1 MPISMHSSCIPLF
14 ALMFENML
22 KWLDKAQAHADAH
35 NFDAQLFLDTKLAP
49 DMVPLLRQVQL
60 ATDTATTWVSRL
72 TGSEM
77 KGWEYSEVTLDDARM
92 RIRRTI
98 AYLKSIDPSSING
111 AEGREI
117 VHPHRFGELRID
129 GENYLQLLT
138 ANLFFHITIVYALL
152 RQAGVDLGKDDY
164 LG

>member
-1 MPISMHSSCIPLF
+1 MTISMHSSIPLF

-22 KWLDKAQAHADAH
+22 KWLDKAQAHADARD
-35 NFDAQLFLDTKLAP
+35 FDPHLFLDTKLAP
-49 DMVPLLRQVQL
+49 DMAPLLTQVQL

-72 TGSEM
+72 TDTEM
-77 KGWEYSEVTLDDARM
+77 SAWEHREMTLDDART

-98 AYLKSIDPSSING
+98 AYLRSIDPSSING
-111 AEGREI
+111 SEGREI

-129 GENYLQLLT
+129 GENYLQLIT
-138 ANLFFHITIVYALL
+138 ANLFFHVTIVYALL
-152 RQAGVDLGKDDY
+152 RQAGVELGKNDY